1 MNGHNVVNRVNIR
14 PNLATALIVNFS
26 FFTVFSAKWAGKQ
39 HQEGGWAVR
48 PMVFSTTTTAL
59 G

>member
-1 MNGHNVVNRVNIR
+1 LNGYNVVNRANIK
-14 PNLATALIVNFS
+14 LSFGIALIVNFL
-26 FFTVFSAKWAGKQ
+26 FFTVFSAKWAGEQ